1 MQSYE
6 DYHQYFTLSSKH
18 ILSCTLSLIEDQIFQ
33 RAVSRAYACHCTPV
47 DWHTSPQ
54 SLQTAP
60 SQHKA
65 WLVSRLRS
73 HLQTHFLQHQPDGVE
88 RLDSSKHNDIHQE
101 LIKVTRS
108 ALNRGIVQQLACIA
122 SHVSLKKGSGSV
134 CLTTCRLSATSTD
147 NADKSRP
154 DTYDL
159 FVHTLQ

>member
-6 DYHQYFTLSSKH
+6 DYHQYTLRSQVNTSFS
-18 ILSCTLSLIEDQIFQ
+18 IRSLIEDQIFQ

-60 SQHKA
+60 SHHKA

-73 HLQTHFLQHQPDGVE
+73 HLQTHSLQHQPDGVE
-88 RLDSSKHNDIHQE
+88 RLDYSKHNDIYQE

-108 ALNRGIVQQLACIA
+108 AFNRGIVQQLACIA